1 MKSNICK
8 SPMRKGPGGGSYRPV
23 SLRVD
28 RNFMQLRNRESKF
41 KDLEI
46 GLVGW
51 LVVYTV

>member
-1 MKSNICK
+1 
-8 SPMRKGPGGGSYRPV
+8 MRKGPGGGSYRPV
-23 SLRVD
+23 LLRVD